1 LHSSP
6 VGQWRISS
14 GQFRVGSQSREALK
28 FVFLF
33 FSVDFSPLGRA
44 TKNGAAQK
52 FVKWLQVGT
61 GHGTWNGGWDW
72 GSQSLSLSES
82 QSGTGD
88 RVSTAEQSAVAS
100 VPKHEKFSAAAAVR
114 CSCR

>member
-1 LHSSP
+1 LIFP
-6 VGQWRISS
+6 LWKELRKTAQRKNLLS
-14 GQFRVGSQSREALK
+14 GYK
-28 FVFLF
+28 W
-33 FSVDFSPLGRA
+33 
-44 TKNGAAQK
+44 AQDM
-52 FVKWLQVGT
+52 
-61 GHGTWNGGWDW
+61 GHGMGGGDW